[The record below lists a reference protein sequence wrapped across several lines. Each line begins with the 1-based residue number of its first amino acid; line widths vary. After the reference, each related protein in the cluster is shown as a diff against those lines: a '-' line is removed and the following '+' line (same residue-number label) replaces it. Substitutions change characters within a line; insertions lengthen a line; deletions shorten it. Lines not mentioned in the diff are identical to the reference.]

1 MRQLKKRNNVPFCG
15 RILYQFY
22 NSVADN
28 RNNVIQIVKYIHPEL
43 SSLPDCRLSEWSTIP
58 ICFRK
63 KQKRHPNECL
73 FLNTQHYRCFDEA
86 GLDKIIVLPPSSWRQ
101 ADVPRTSA
109 LRWVQVP
116 YPSNQKQK
124 DIHTDVLLFLVGEAG
139 LEPARPQWTL
149 EPESSESTNSTTRP
163 SLFSSA
169 LGFPQRFDIVTRD
182 P

>member
-1 MRQLKKRNNVPFCG
+1 MRQLQKRNNVPFCS

-28 RNNVIQIVKYIHPEL
+28 RNNVMQIVKYIYRGAVFPSRLPVIRMINDPNLFPEKN
-43 SSLPDCRLSEWSTIP
+43 
-58 ICFRK
+58 K
-63 KQKRHPNECL
+63 KDIHTDV
-73 FLNTQHYRCFDEA
+73 FFVNTQHYRCFDEA

-139 LEPARPQWTL
+139 LEPARPQ
-149 EPESSESTNSTTRP
+149 
-163 SLFSSA
+163 
-169 LGFPQRFDIVTRD
+169 
-182 P
+182 